1 MTQMA
6 QIAQIAACNRH
17 HLVELRLRPWLLLT
31 MDRMPASELA
41 RTQELG
47 VSMLGVRR
55 ECVINAAGRLQGSD

>member
-1 MTQMA
+1 
-6 QIAQIAACNRH
+6 
-17 HLVELRLRPWLLLT
+17 